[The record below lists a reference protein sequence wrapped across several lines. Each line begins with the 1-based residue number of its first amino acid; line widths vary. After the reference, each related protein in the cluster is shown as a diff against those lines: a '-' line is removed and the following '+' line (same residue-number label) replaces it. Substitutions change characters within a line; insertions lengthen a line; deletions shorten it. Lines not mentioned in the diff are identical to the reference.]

1 MTVTQHLIGCG
12 CLRWFHIFD
21 PRGDDHA
28 REVACSFCPRSPMKD
43 KDSVAR
49 NQIRDIGAADRL
61 YSAIAIRLLQLLS
74 ARKSAIVRA
83 SWNRDTVLLTASSG
97 K

>member
-1 MTVTQHLIGCG
+1 MTVTQHLVGCG
-12 CLRWFHIFD
+12 CFRLFHIFD
-21 PRGDDHA
+21 PKGDDHA

-49 NQIRDIGAADRL
+49 NQIRDTGAADEL
-61 YSAIAIRLLQLLS
+61 YRAIKRLLQLLS
-74 ARKSAIVRA
+74 ARKSVILRA